1 LAWSCSTTKYG
12 VELIQYIL
20 ILKWGITRVS
30 LLVLHGSDTKET
42 KYGIWL
48 ILYKLGRSW
57 ILICTW
63 IKYYCTNKNNVLSIS
78 AFHRQAWKLFECQ
91 RWVNYYCLTNNNK
104 WWFNPWI
111 DLGRWRNK
119 CGPYIYRSVRIVA
132 GTDHHWNHLFFG
144 YCPLFW
150 DKDMWDKWFGEN
162 KKMRWWFF
170 YLPRVSYYCWRPTY
184 QPTEMKN
191 RTYTYQVITGSKLG
205 ASCPTLKNQIIH
217 MVICR
222 KQLVHGKY
230 FICLLFIHTVMSCI
244 QSLWEGTL
252 HAEGV
257 YLTQKHES
265 VAEVIFTTYIRDGVP

>member
-111 DLGRWRNK
+111 DLGQWRNK

-170 YLPRVSYYCWRPTY
+170 ISP
-184 QPTEMKN
+184 E
-191 RTYTYQVITGSKLG
+191 
-205 ASCPTLKNQIIH
+205 
-217 MVICR
+217 
-222 KQLVHGKY
+222 
-230 FICLLFIHTVMSCI
+230 
-244 QSLWEGTL
+244 
-252 HAEGV
+252 
-257 YLTQKHES
+257 YLTIAEDQHTNQLRWRTELTPIRWSLDRSWVHLAQLWRTKLSTWWSAES
-265 VAEVIFTTYIRDGVP
+265 SWSTENISYVYCSFTQ